1 MFLYPS
7 PLHYRVVPELVYDR
21 NCTVLFGT
29 STFLANYARFANPYD
44 FYRLRYVVAGA
55 EKLQESTKQLWQ
67 DKFGL
72 RILEGYGV
80 TECAPVVSINVP
92 MAAKVGTV
100 GRILPGMD
108 ARLLAMP
115 RH

>member
-1 MFLYPS
+1 M
-7 PLHYRVVPELVYDR
+7 VPELVYDR
-21 NCTVLFGT
+21 NCTVLFGA

-44 FYRLRYVVAGA
+44 FYRLLRGRRGGEAA
-55 EKLQESTKQLWQ
+55 ESTKQLWQ

-115 RH
+115 AW

>member
-1 MFLYPS
+1 M
-7 PLHYRVVPELVYDR
+7 
-21 NCTVLFGT
+21 
-29 STFLANYARFANPYD
+29 
-44 FYRLRYVVAGA
+44 VAGA
-55 EKLQESTKQLWQ
+55 EKSQESTSNCGRI
-67 DKFGL
+67 KFGL

-108 ARLLAMP
+108 ARLGDAGY
-115 RH
+115 